1 MITICSP
8 SIARSAISPRRCF
21 ASLMDTVV
29 DIREFSLLLDEKQP
43 FFRPG
48 PFAPVPKACPPWRG
62 YTSERHLEGLF
73 PFVLRSRPRPRPSF
87 SSSSSIPPFPTPARR
102 GGFNLGTLPLRI
114 RPSTRQKGEDQ

>member
-48 PFAPVPKACPPWRG
+48 PFAPVPKACPPWRV
-62 YTSERHLEGLF
+62 T
-73 PFVLRSRPRPRPSF
+73 LRNATWRDYSP
-87 SSSSSIPPFPTPARR
+87 SSSSFVLVLVLVLDPLVPKACPPWRVALGNATPR
-102 GGFNLGTLPLRI
+102 GSDRG
-114 RPSTRQKGEDQ
+114 